1 MSDYDPSLFWGGGI
15 RSNRPRFY
23 RECCICKKAIEHG
36 EVYDASRSNPVLYAH
51 VTCREQVEK
60 LSLSS

>member
-1 MSDYDPSLFWGGGI
+1 MSDYDPSLFWGGSI
-15 RSNRPRFY
+15 RSNRPRFC
-23 RECCICKKAIEHG
+23 RECCICKKVIEHD